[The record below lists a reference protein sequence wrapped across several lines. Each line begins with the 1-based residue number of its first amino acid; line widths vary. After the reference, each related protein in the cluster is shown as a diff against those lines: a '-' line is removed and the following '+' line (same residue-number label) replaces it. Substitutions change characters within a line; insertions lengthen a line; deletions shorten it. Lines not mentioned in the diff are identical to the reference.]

1 MVRITPKR
9 RVDQLISILN
19 VLLQKHRVNI
29 DNESSST
36 FKIRSYDKMIAIM
49 SDFPDIHISNVK
61 QVEQFFKE
69 KGVKNPQ
76 KINTIVT
83 EFLKTGKNTEA
94 IEASKNPIF
103 KSVLNLTKIYAIGPK
118 NAKKLYEEHGIITIA
133 DLRNKVKE
141 EPDIINNKMKIGL
154 KYHTQ
159 LQKRIPRNEIDN
171 YNEVLQSF
179 CNDIS
184 PNLKMSINGS
194 YRRGAE
200 TSGDI
205 DILITSTSPGENPS
219 VLRKNLIKK
228 LKQQKIIIETLANGK
243 KKFMGIGKLNK
254 KGFTTPRHIDII
266 DTKMEEFPFAVLYFT
281 GSGGFNTKMR
291 KIALEKG
298 FSLNEYT
305 ISHKTTKVP
314 VQSSEI
320 MTKIGK
326 DKFIN
331 EEDIFTFLDMEYVK
345 PVDRNVKTPSKT

>member
-1 MVRITPKR
+1 MPMIKPKR
-9 RVDQLISILN
+9 KVSGLINILN
-19 VLLQKHRVNI
+19 ILLQKHRVNI

-69 KGVKNPQ
+69 NGVKNPQ
-76 KINTIVT
+76 KISAIVT

-94 IEASKNPIF
+94 SEVSTNPIF
-103 KSVLNLTKIYAIGPK
+103 KSVLQLTKIYAIGPK
-118 NAKKLYEEHGIITIA
+118 NAKKLYEDYGIVTIA

-141 EPDIINNKMKIGL
+141 DPDIINNKMKIGL

-159 LQKRIPRNEIDN
+159 LQKRIPRDEIDS
-171 YNEVLQSF
+171 YNEVVQSF

-184 PNLKMSINGS
+184 PNLRMSINGS
-194 YRRGAE
+194 YRRGAK

-205 DILITSTSPGENPS
+205 DILITSTSPDEDPS

-228 LKQQKIIIETLANGK
+228 LKQQRIIIETLANGK

-254 KGFTTPRHIDII
+254 KGFTIPRHIDII
-266 DTKMEEFPFAVLYFT
+266 DTKMEEFPFALLYFT
-281 GSGGFNTKMR
+281 GSGGFNTGMR

-305 ISHKTTKVP
+305 ISHKTTKKP

-326 DKFIN
+326 KKFID
-331 EEDIFTFLDMEYVK
+331 EEDIFAFLDMEYVG
-345 PVDRNVKTPSKT
+345 PADRNVNTPSKI